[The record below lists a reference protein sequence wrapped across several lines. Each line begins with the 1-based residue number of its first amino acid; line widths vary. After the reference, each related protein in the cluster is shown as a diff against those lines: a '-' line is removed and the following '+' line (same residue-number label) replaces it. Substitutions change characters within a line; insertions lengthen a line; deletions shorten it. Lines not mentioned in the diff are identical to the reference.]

1 MPRRQAAPR
10 NPWRMALLAVLAL
23 FFAVS
28 CDRGDAPQSAS
39 IFQKELDAL
48 PAEAV
53 DTGPPALRD
62 TLEVP
67 VPGMVTMVDLGADS
81 CMPCRM
87 MAPVLDK
94 VARDYRDKAAVVFL
108 DLGKHPEQS
117 ARFGVRAIPT
127 QIFYDKTGK
136 EIGRHEGYM
145 DRAAIA
151 EVLDRLLAQ

>member
-1 MPRRQAAPR
+1 
-10 NPWRMALLAVLAL
+10 MALFAVLAL

-28 CDRGDAPQSAS
+28 CDRGEAPQNAS

-48 PAEAV
+48 PTEAV

-94 VARDYRDKAAVVFL
+94 VARDYRDKAAVVYI
-108 DLGKHPEQS
+108 DLGKHPGQS
-117 ARFGVRAIPT
+117 ARFGVRAMPT
-127 QIFYDKTGK
+127 QIFYDKTGR